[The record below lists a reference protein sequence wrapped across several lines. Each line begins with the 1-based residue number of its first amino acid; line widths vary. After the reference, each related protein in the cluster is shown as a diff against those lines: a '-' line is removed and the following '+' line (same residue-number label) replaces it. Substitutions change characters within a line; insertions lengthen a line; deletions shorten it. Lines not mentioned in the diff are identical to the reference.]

1 MSNQTWFEIVLN
13 KQRNGLMLAV
23 ISMHVLVGWLG
34 AQQSAPELA
43 VGQSSFA
50 MALDFSNVAEASEV
64 FVKEEAIKPLEEP
77 KFEPEPEPEPD
88 PEPEPEPE
96 PEPAS
101 QPDPIVAKKP
111 KQSPPEPPPLRK
123 VQSKP
128 IQANST
134 PKKTLPNRERM
145 SASVQQHGL
154 EQQTETTKTPV
165 RVSVSQLA
173 FDGNP
178 PMPHYPRQARLKG
191 DEGLVVVRI
200 IIDRLGRV
208 EKCFVVRSSG
218 FGLLDAAALEA
229 STALRFKPYRVNA
242 KSKRTVVD
250 MPFNFLLNK

>member
-64 FVKEEAIKPLEEP
+64 FVKEEAIKLFEEP
-77 KFEPEPEPEPD
+77 KF
-88 PEPEPEPE
+88 EPE

>member
-1 MSNQTWFEIVLN
+1 MSNQTWFEVASN

-23 ISMHVLVGWLG
+23 ISLHVLVGWLG
-34 AQQSAPELA
+34 APQSAPELA

-50 MALDFSNVAEASEV
+50 MALDFSNVAEASEA

-77 KFEPEPEPEPD
+77 KFEPEPEP
-88 PEPEPEPE
+88 
-96 PEPAS
+96 AS
-101 QPDPIVAKKP
+101 QPDLIVAKKP
-111 KQSPPEPPPLRK
+111 KHSPPKPPPLRK

-154 EQQTETTKTPV
+154 EQQTETIKTPV

-178 PMPHYPRQARLKG
+178 PMPHYPWQARLKG

-208 EKCFVVRSSG
+208 EKCYVVRSSG

>member
-1 MSNQTWFEIVLN
+1 M
-13 KQRNGLMLAV
+13 
-23 ISMHVLVGWLG
+23 
-34 AQQSAPELA
+34 
-43 VGQSSFA
+43 
-50 MALDFSNVAEASEV
+50 
-64 FVKEEAIKPLEEP
+64 
-77 KFEPEPEPEPD
+77 
-88 PEPEPEPE
+88 
-96 PEPAS
+96 
-101 QPDPIVAKKP
+101 
-111 KQSPPEPPPLRK
+111 RK
-123 VQSKP
+123 VKSKP
-128 IQANST
+128 IQVNST

-154 EQQTETTKTPV
+154 EQQTETVKTPV

-208 EKCFVVRSSG
+208 EQCYVVRSSG

>member
-64 FVKEEAIKPLEEP
+64 FVKEEAIKLFEEP
-77 KFEPEPEPEPD
+77 KFEPD
-88 PEPEPEPE
+88 